1 MPAKKEEEVKISVE
15 WYFIWIALI
24 GMLTLFS
31 VLMIWYGLKKGNV
44 EDTNSLFKVIA
55 GVMGIGI
62 AIKTSMD
69 LVKAIRGIKGPK
81 WRYMTLVK
89 CVKCNFKSEREFK
102 EGEYVGKKWD
112 KPCPACGAPMII
124 ESIYAKPPEERRS
137 LV

>member
-1 MPAKKEEEVKISVE
+1 LPAKKEEVKISVG

-62 AIKTSMD
+62 AVKTSMD

-89 CVKCNFKSEREFK
+89 CVKCNFKSEREFR